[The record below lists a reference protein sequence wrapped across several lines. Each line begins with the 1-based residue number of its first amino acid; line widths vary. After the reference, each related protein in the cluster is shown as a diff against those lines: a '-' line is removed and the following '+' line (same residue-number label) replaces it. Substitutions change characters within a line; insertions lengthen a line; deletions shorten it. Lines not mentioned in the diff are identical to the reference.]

1 MKLWE
6 DRPPLIYHKE
16 IRIGGSTLG
25 QYPIQ
30 FNLITKFWCSAQ
42 QCLDLIQLDMFNL
55 GICYGTSSVWGFGI
69 LWDPQ
74 PCHVPP
80 VCQDL

>member
-42 QCLDLIQLDMFNL
+42 QCWDL
-55 GICYGTSSVWGFGI
+55 
-69 LWDPQ
+69 
-74 PCHVPP
+74 
-80 VCQDL
+80 